1 MSTSRARDLLRRE
14 GGDAD
19 AVAEAKAAWYAN
31 GDAIAAFLANA
42 NPRNWELVEMQDD
55 DARPPRPHAEGG
67 RRATRGPIRD
77 DAAAYDEIH
86 VQILHMADMLS
97 DGILAQFP
105 ARFDR

>member
-1 MSTSRARDLLRRE
+1 MPS
-14 GGDAD
+14 
-19 AVAEAKAAWYAN
+19 WYAN
-31 GDAIAAFLANA
+31 GDAIATFLATA
-42 NPRNWELVEMQDD
+42 NPRNWDPDEMKAMMRDHLDLTLQEAV
-55 DARPPRPHAEGG
+55 ARLEG
-67 RRATRGPIRD
+67 RYAD